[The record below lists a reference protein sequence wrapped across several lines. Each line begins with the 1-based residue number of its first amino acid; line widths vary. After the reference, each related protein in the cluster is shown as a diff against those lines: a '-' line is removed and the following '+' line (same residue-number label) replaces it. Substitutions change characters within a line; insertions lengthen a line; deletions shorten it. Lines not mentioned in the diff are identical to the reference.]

1 MPPRR
6 PLRHSAA
13 AALAACCPLLALAA
27 WLPQAQAL
35 RELPRQLFVTLPEG
49 GPVLSLAAVQSAG
62 GGWHLEIAAPGFTFS
77 GLCALFPEG
86 TPAGHAHVYKGSEK
100 IGTAY
105 QPLFPL
111 GPLAPGPHRFTVS
124 LRASDHRVL
133 ARPQRRGALSRSV
146 TITVPPAGPG
156 SRNGL

>member
-6 PLRHSAA
+6 PLRQLAA
-13 AALAACCPLLALAA
+13 TALIACCPLLALAS
-27 WLPQAQAL
+27 WLPQAQEL
-35 RELPRQLFVTLPEG
+35 RQLPHQLFVTLPG
-49 GPVLSLAAVQSAG
+49 DSPALSLAAVQSSG
-62 GGWHLEIAAPGFTFS
+62 GAWHLEISAPGFTFS
-77 GLCALFPEG
+77 GLCALDQNG
-86 TPAGHAHVYKGSEK
+86 APAGHAHVFKGSEK

-111 GPLAPGPHRFTVS
+111 GPLPPGTHRYTVS

-146 TITVPPAGPG
+146 TVTVPD
-156 SRNGL
+156 